1 MSNENHIIWSNF
13 NLDIEDGWRETY
25 LECAVINDWDDEPDD
40 YEIYEYMAEVNSMHH
55 GVLKARPDDYDA
67 EMIVTR
73 TGLKQYLHSSCW
85 YRMIEERRPYNGK
98 LYM

>member
-1 MSNENHIIWSNF
+1 MGRHLIVITRCPLCGENV
-13 NLDIEDGWRETY
+13 EQ
-25 LECAVINDWDDEPDD
+25 VPD
-40 YEIYEYMAEVNSMHH
+40 

-85 YRMIEERRPYNGK
+85 CKMIEERRPYNGK

>member
-1 MSNENHIIWSNF
+1 MGRHLIVITRCPLCGENV
-13 NLDIEDGWRETY
+13 EQVPDG
-25 LECAVINDWDDEPDD
+25 I
-40 YEIYEYMAEVNSMHH
+40 
-55 GVLKARPDDYDA
+55 LKAHPEKHDA

-85 YRMIEERRPYNGK
+85 YNMIKERRPYNGK

>member
-1 MSNENHIIWSNF
+1 MGRHLI
-13 NLDIEDGWRETY
+13 
-25 LECAVINDWDDEPDD
+25 VINRCPLCGENVEQVPDG
-40 YEIYEYMAEVNSMHH
+40 I
-55 GVLKARPDDYDA
+55 LRARSDDYDA

-85 YRMIEERRPYNGK
+85 YKMIEERRPYNGK

>member
-1 MSNENHIIWSNF
+1 
-13 NLDIEDGWRETY
+13 
-25 LECAVINDWDDEPDD
+25 
-40 YEIYEYMAEVNSMHH
+40 MAEVNSMHH